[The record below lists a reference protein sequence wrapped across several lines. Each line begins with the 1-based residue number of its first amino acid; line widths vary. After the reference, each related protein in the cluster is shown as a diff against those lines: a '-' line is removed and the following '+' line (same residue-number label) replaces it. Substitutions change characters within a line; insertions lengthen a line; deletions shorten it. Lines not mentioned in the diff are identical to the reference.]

1 MDEKQKLQV
10 IIHFTHGKNLC
21 DKKFFLVVYTHY
33 AYSVLLNMNMSWKFR
48 VGSTNIQIRWEKAR
62 LRLN

>member
-10 IIHFTHGKNLC
+10 IIHFTHGKILC

-33 AYSVLLNMNMSWKFR
+33 AHSVLLNMNMS
-48 VGSTNIQIRWEKAR
+48 
-62 LRLN
+62 